1 MAAWSRQAEPAT
13 TLWFW
18 NTEVGWAT
26 VHPLA
31 AEDGWDYVRVITWDK
46 GIAHIAGNVPYRGAF
61 GYVTCILRDG
71 EHIPLCRLCYGGS
84 AHSFGFAIYSAAH
97 DRHQDAIS
105 LTGSPPA
112 PRKKPSTP
120 PAQSSSQTQP
130 RTRLLTPA
138 QPQPPTNLR
147 AYPPRVNSMR
157 DIREL
162 AERLRDFAV
171 ARDWEQF
178 HTPKNLAMALAG
190 EAGELLAEFQ
200 WLTPEE
206 AAGIMADPQAARQV
220 RSEIADVFL
229 YLTRLA
235 DVLGVDLLGSAADK
249 LEENERRY
257 DTATYRGSR
266 RKAPALPEMN
276 PTA

>member
-1 MAAWSRQAEPAT
+1 M
-13 TLWFW
+13 
-18 NTEVGWAT
+18 
-26 VHPLA
+26 
-31 AEDGWDYVRVITWDK
+31 
-46 GIAHIAGNVPYRGAF
+46 
-61 GYVTCILRDG
+61 TCKR
-71 EHIPLCRLCYGGS
+71 
-84 AHSFGFAIYSAAH
+84 
-97 DRHQDAIS
+97 
-105 LTGSPPA
+105 
-112 PRKKPSTP
+112 PSTP
-120 PAQSSSQTQP
+120 TAQSTWQTLP

-147 AYPPRVNSMR
+147 AHPPRVNSVH

-206 AAGIMADPQAARQV
+206 AAAIMADPQAARQV

-257 DTATYRGSR
+257 DAATYRGSR
-266 RKAPALPEMN
+266 RKAPALSKMN
-276 PTA
+276 PLSER